1 MGLLEVF
8 KQLFSLFS
16 WDVLAGLVVST
27 ILGIVMGALPGL
39 TATMGIALLTGLT
52 FSFRSDLAFVVLMGI
67 YVGAIYGGSI
77 SAVLLNIPG
86 TAASAGTAMDGYPLA
101 RSGHGKEALFLTRI
115 ASFIGTI
122 FGLFCLALFAPIISG
137 LSERYFASPEYFL
150 LALFGIMICGSL
162 TSPDKPIKGWIAGCL
177 GLMISFVGSE
187 EIYGYQRFTFGNSNL
202 ISGIAFIP
210 AMIGVFGISQMM
222 DTLKNDQSEMNIA
235 RIEGKVNFREMMRV
249 IRTNLKTILRS
260 GLIGVG
266 VGSIPGVGEDVAC
279 WLSYDQA
286 KKSSDHPE
294 KFGTGIYEGIIACE
308 TGNNAC
314 IGGAIIPLLTLGVP
328 GSPPAAVLL
337 GALMLHGVRPGPMLT
352 FENPTFIYKMVA
364 ILVLCAIALLL
375 CGLFLSSIMVNV
387 LKANP
392 KILMPIVGALSVI
405 GAYAINVNRFDIRVM
420 VIAGVIGFFLIAMGY
435 PSAPL
440 ILGTI
445 LGSVADS
452 NLRRT
457 FLSYG
462 VSFKPFVTRP
472 IAALFFVLIIW
483 TVVSQMSFYKK
494 WQAQRKGKKRQ
505 KKEAGT

>member
-1 MGLLEVF
+1 MGIIEVF
-8 KQLFSLFS
+8 RQLFGLFS
-16 WDVLAGLVVST
+16 WDIFLGLLIST
-27 ILGIVMGALPGL
+27 IMGIIMGALPGL

-122 FGLFCLALFAPIISG
+122 FGLFCLAMFAPVISR
-137 LSERYFASPEYFL
+137 LSEKYFASPEYFL

-162 TSPDKPIKGWIAGCL
+162 TSPDKPIKGWIAGCI
-177 GLMISFVGSE
+177 GLMISFVGAE
-187 EIYGYQRFTFGNSNL
+187 EIYGYQRYTFGNSNL
-202 ISGIAFIP
+202 ITGIAFIP

-222 DTLKNDQSEMNIA
+222 DTLKNEQTEVNVADV
-235 RIEGKVNFREMMRV
+235 EGKVNVREMFGV
-249 IRTNLKTILRS
+249 IRKNLKTILKS

-286 KKSSDHPE
+286 KKASKHPE
-294 KFGTGIYEGIIACE
+294 KFGTGVYEGIIACE

-352 FENPTFIYKMVA
+352 FENPTFIFKMVA
-364 ILVLCAIALLL
+364 ILVLCSVALLV
-375 CGLFLSSIMVNV
+375 CGIFLSHFMVKV
-387 LKANP
+387 LKVNP
-392 KILMPIVGALSVI
+392 KILMPIGRAF
-405 GAYAINVNRFDIRVM
+405 GYWRVCDKCQQ
-420 VIAGVIGFFLIAMGY
+420 I
-435 PSAPL
+435 
-440 ILGTI
+440 
-445 LGSVADS
+445 
-452 NLRRT
+452 
-457 FLSYG
+457 
-462 VSFKPFVTRP
+462 
-472 IAALFFVLIIW
+472 
-483 TVVSQMSFYKK
+483 
-494 WQAQRKGKKRQ
+494 
-505 KKEAGT
+505 